1 MKNIFSLLAIV
12 IVGVVLVQCR
22 VVNITREAPL
32 NLTRWDALGY
42 YMYLPAVFVY
52 NDFKQLSWLDEV
64 DKQYNVTGGDGIPA
78 TKLEDGNYTSKY
90 LSGVAIMQSPLFL
103 AGHLIAG
110 QTGHAKDGFSP
121 PYQYALGFG
130 IILYCM
136 LALLLLRT
144 ILLRYFSD
152 STTALTLILVTLAS
166 NAIVYISVDSGLSHA
181 YIFVLYTLVIF
192 TTMKWHEKPS
202 LIGAALTGLIIGL
215 ATISRPTE
223 AIMLF
228 IPLFWG
234 TQNHA
239 AAKEKWA
246 MVKSHKLHV
255 AAAVLFGFVGIL
267 PQLMYWKATTGSFI
281 YDVGSKWDF
290 LNPHFRVLFGWEKGW
305 FIYTPGAILFVVG
318 MFFVRRF
325 PFRKAVLWF
334 CLLHIWIIIAWH
346 EWHYA
351 ASYYTR
357 ALVQSYPVFALALA
371 ALIQQITSSRLR
383 LLLYLASV
391 YLVAVNLFQV
401 SQYTSGVLHYDDM
414 NRRYYGSIYLNPDPT
429 PLDMSLLDNNDMP
442 PDLSDFSATL
452 MSSQQSTQV
461 DFSAGSFMLLQHDL
475 ASNTKENWLSIEAE
489 ILAPNSLWQSYLNAE
504 LHTPDSVKA
513 AKVRLFRPLTVND
526 KPNRYHFYLEVPE
539 QFAHCRLSVFLSS
552 PHEFNGELKMLKVTH
567 YMR

>member
-12 IVGVVLVQCR
+12 IIGVVLVQCR
-22 VVNITREAPL
+22 VMNISKEQPL

-42 YMYLPAVFVY
+42 YMYLPAAFVY

-110 QTGHAKDGFSP
+110 QTGHPNDGFSP

-130 IILYCM
+130 IMLYCM
-136 LALLLLRT
+136 LALILLRT

-152 STTALTLILVTLAS
+152 STTALTLILITLAS
-166 NAIVYISVDSGLSHA
+166 NAVVYISVDSGLSHA

-202 LIGAALTGLIIGL
+202 LIWAVLTGLIIGL

-246 MVKSHKLHV
+246 MVRSHKLHV
-255 AAAVLFGFVGIL
+255 AAAALFGLVGIL
-267 PQLMYWKATTGSFI
+267 PQLVYWKATTGSYI

-305 FIYTPGAILFVVG
+305 FIYTPVAILFVVG
-318 MFFVRRF
+318 MFFLRRC
-325 PFRKAVLWF
+325 PFRKAVIWF
-334 CLLHIWIIIAWH
+334 CLLNLWIIIAWH
-346 EWHYA
+346 EWRYA
-351 ASYYTR
+351 ASYSTR

-371 ALIQQITSSRLR
+371 AFIQQVTYSRFR
-383 LLLYLASV
+383 LLLYLASI
-391 YLVAVNLFQV
+391 YLLVVNLFQV

-429 PLDMSLLDNNDMP
+429 PLDMSLLDYNDMP
-442 PDLSDFSATL
+442 PDLSRFSATL
-452 MSSQQSTQV
+452 LSSRQSTQLH
-461 DFSAGSFMLLQHDL
+461 FSAGSFMLLQHDL

-489 ILAPNSLWQSYLNAE
+489 LLAPNSLWQSYLNAE
-504 LHTPDSVKA
+504 LHAPDSVKA
-513 AKVRLFRPLTVND
+513 AKVRLFRPLVVNN
-526 KPNRYHFYLEVPE
+526 KPNRYHFYLKVPE
-539 QFAHCRLSVFLSS
+539 LFAHSRLSVFLSS

-567 YMR
+567 YLR